1 MLPSKN
7 TARLLDL
14 TLALIDDHA
23 EGFEQWCHLID
34 QGACVHTTVHI
45 SDTMKVRG
53 EIRDL
58 NMTPLEI
65 VLSCWSWAR
74 VAQALEALPPL
85 CDVYFKNLS
94 QLPNRHNIQFKN
106 SVLSSA
112 LFTWQVTWQGAAQR
126 GLHHIPYGEWGI
138 WETLMYRDWVN
149 CDDSSLVAVMR
160 ALQKLPKID
169 SLVTLENMAKV
180 ATMGNTT
187 TLEMGGMMAL
197 MVGIDPQLRSSDA
210 YKKLVDLAVNDETL
224 LDNWTNVQEAY
235 SAIQHDTISTAV
247 TAHGRDT
254 VARKM

>member
-14 TLALIDDHA
+14 TLTLIDDHA

-45 SDTMKVRG
+45 SDAMKVRG

-65 VLSCWSWAR
+65 VLSCWSWGR

-94 QLPNRHNIQFKN
+94 QLPKRHNIQFKN

-112 LFTWQVTWQGAAQR
+112 LFTWQGVAQR

-138 WETLMYRDWVN
+138 WETLMYREWVN
-149 CDDSSLVAVMR
+149 CDDLSLVTVMR

-210 YKKLVDLAVNDETL
+210 YKKLVDLAVNDEML
-224 LDNWTNVQEAY
+224 RDNWTNVQEAY
-235 SAIQHDTISTAV
+235 SAIQHATISTAV
-247 TAHGRDT
+247 TAQGRDT